1 MRWLTSLCACA
12 FVLSL
17 ATSARAFCGF
27 YVKQDDERI
36 TSRASRVVLLRDGT
50 TTVLSMQSTYEGPP
64 EDFALIVPVPTAIGQ
79 DDVRTLD
86 PEVFD
91 RIDQLT
97 SPRLVEYWEEA
108 PSCTDG
114 MSYGFG
120 GLGMTGTGR
129 GGGGGVVTIEAAF
142 AVGEY
147 DVVILSASESSGL
160 EDWLR
165 QEGYRIPDGAG
176 AALRPYVDQGFRF
189 FVARV
194 NAQRV
199 HFADGHALLS
209 PLRIRYDSPE
219 LALPVRLG
227 MLSSPGT
234 QDLIVYVVSRDGRY
248 EVANRDNVLVPT
260 NLEVRPAVAARFGAF
275 YDALLDRVWERHPGS
290 VVTEYAWSATSCDPC
305 PGPTMSAEDITTIGG
320 DVASG
325 AVRQESGGIGMAF
338 GPAVQRSGP
347 RDGLDVGPLL
357 REHTAEMQQ
366 CVERPFSFHV
376 DLALAGSELLDA
388 RVEPDTEVGRCI
400 ARALLGGA
408 PPRVAR
414 SNRSGAS
421 PPISDFRVAMS
432 ISRTV
437 TWAQPSARG
446 FTVTRLRY
454 RYGASSPATDLVFRQ
469 APPIAGGIG
478 EPDERGR
485 LPEAS
490 SRASIDTFQ
499 ARYAILHRR
508 RSHSIEGCQNVMRG
522 GWGGPPGGRRE
533 TASSARALDGV
544 TRRRA
549 AVRLEDVVRTPV
561 PSIGLSPRTAQP
573 RARPRAS
580 AAPARTRSVWL
591 LPLFAFGAVIL
602 GRRGAKAGT

>member
-12 FVLSL
+12 VVLCA
-17 ATSARAFCGF
+17 ATSVQAFCGF

-86 PEVFD
+86 PEIFD

-97 SPRLVEYWEEA
+97 SPRLVEYWEQA
-108 PSCTDG
+108 PECADG
-114 MSYGFG
+114 VSFGYG
-120 GLGMTGTGR
+120 GLGLYGTGR

-194 NAQRV
+194 NAERV

-209 PLRIRYDSPE
+209 PLRIRYDSQE

-260 NLEVRPAVAARFGAF
+260 NLELRPAVAAGFGAF
-275 YDALLDRVWERHPGS
+275 YDALLDRVWERHPGA

-325 AVRQESGGIGMAF
+325 AVRQLSGGIGMAF
-338 GPAVQRSGP
+338 GPVVQRSGP
-347 RDGLDVGPLL
+347 RVAFDVGPLL
-357 REHTAEMQQ
+357 REHTAQMQE
-366 CVERPFSFHV
+366 CVEQPFSFHV
-376 DLALAGSELLDA
+376 DLAFEGEELLDA
-388 RVEPDTEVGRCI
+388 RVAPDTEAGRCI

-408 PPRVAR
+408 PPRAAR
-414 SNRSGAS
+414 SA
-421 PPISDFRVAMS
+421 PVSDFRVAMS
-432 ISRTV
+432 IQRTV
-437 TWAQPSARG
+437 TWAQSSAHG

-454 RYGASSPATDLVFRQ
+454 RYGASSPATDLVFRR
-469 APPIAGGIG
+469 ARPITGGIG

-485 LPEAS
+485 LPEGSANAS
-490 SRASIDTFQ
+490 VNTFQ
-499 ARYAILHRR
+499 PRYAILHRR
-508 RSHSIEGCQNVMRG
+508 RSHSIEGCRNVMRG
-522 GWGGPPGGRRE
+522 GWGGPPPGRRQ
-533 TASSARALDGV
+533 TSSSARALDGV
-544 TRRRA
+544 VRRA
-549 AVRLEDVVRTPV
+549 VPVRLEDLVRTPV
-561 PSIGLSPRTAQP
+561 PFIGLTPRTA
-573 RARPRAS
+573 RPS
-580 AAPARTRSVWL
+580 PARAASRRPARSVWL

-602 GRRGAKAGT
+602 GRVRRKGSPPR